1 MPKSPGTPVGA
12 AHPVLRRRL
21 RAGLAVVAAAALAFV
36 AIPQAA
42 FAATGSIES
51 PAIEVV
57 SDGNATT
64 SPVLDDSTTNGIVGT
79 NDTVCFNWSF
89 ASSGV
94 TDGTFSQTL
103 PPGWTWTASSLSSLL
118 SNSALYTSSYV
129 ITGDATVGE
138 TLTATVSV
146 PDSQSI
152 IILGPLCAV
161 PSSTA
166 ELTAYTPSL
175 TVEDEAGPVTVTAP
189 PVTVVGEPKMDLAKY
204 LYRAQTFAQHD
215 FGSGAENAMYIDFRI
230 AINLPTGNALYG
242 STPASFPDPFTID
255 DSFTITPPIATTDLE
270 VLEVSQGTVSLV
282 GTDLSVSGATDVG
295 LVPWGATVRMW
306 FKHSELP
313 TQSDDPAFIEV
324 ENTAGVNADNATDVD
339 LSNNTAI
346 GSVQAPP
353 LGEGTTVSGKE
364 LLAANDPQNPV
375 YNTDPSGSPDH
386 TDVTG
391 GIVSPGA
398 VVFSRFYL
406 GVRDVATG
414 GTLPSTNIRIF
425 DFWDPT
431 QQQLHGSE
439 ADIYVGGSPTAAL
452 PASEYEVLYTNQDG
466 SSGDPT
472 ALTWFPRTDPAF
484 SVTTVRGIS
493 IRYIGD
499 GTPNVEFTDNWFL
512 ASVPL
517 DIVAVPDVTV
527 PDTARYVVD
536 QATDI
541 PPITRF
547 VNTSTSVL
555 AIGKT
560 VDLPAITSGST
571 LTYTLTPSLNVPL
584 GGSPS
589 AVTGLKVVDQLPTSV
604 VSVDTSGVSPEW
616 TVVQT
621 PGDPGPDGIPGTA
634 DDVSGISLEFTYAV
648 GTGEATTGVALAPI
662 VFEATTS
669 LVQPAGGTITN
680 TAVVSADQNNQAVET
695 RSASA
700 VTTVGQA
707 NILAKTKVADD
718 PQIQVRE
725 PIVSWTSSWV
735 NFQTEAQ
742 AATSFVD
749 VLPYN
754 GDGRGTSF
762 NGTATLATATLVG
775 LQSGTYTLEY
785 TTDAPATVG
794 AAPAATTTWVAA
806 PAGGD
811 FTGISGV
818 TALRVSMPEFAAGAA
833 GVGGLK
839 VALAVSGQLEGD
851 VYANTIT
858 GRVGTDLTDPTVGI
872 DYPAGPP
879 ALVDVVASDIT
890 GTVWR
895 DDDGNAVNNGEPGI
909 GGVTLALQDAAGT
922 PIYALDGVTPLTT
935 VTAADGTYSFTGL
948 PSGSYRV
955 VAVPPTGSVNTY
967 DLDGT
972 LDSNSG
978 VFTLGVDSETNDV
991 DFGYQFFGGL
1001 VINKVITGPGGDA
1014 FGTGP
1019 FTFEVVCTL
1028 GGTQV
1033 LSQVVTLTPAEGATT
1048 VTSAPIGGLAAGTS
1062 CTVTETDNGGA
1073 DVTPAPVTV
1082 QIVDVVTVVAELTN
1096 HFSSGVVQVA
1106 KVLDG
1111 DAAELEYVTDLEFEV
1126 LVTCQVETT
1135 NDAGDTVL
1143 GTVYSGTVTVRG
1155 GEVVGVLDAEGNPVK
1170 LPRGAHCFGEET
1182 NTQGADTA
1190 TVDFESYDDAAIVG
1204 TSDTAQT
1211 LTITATNTFD
1221 LVDITV
1227 EKIVKGVGSPGPFTF
1242 ELECTRDGIAY
1253 PLESADATFSLSHGE
1268 SRTIEVLLG
1277 TECAVTETGVPANV
1291 TVSISDTD
1299 SATGEGEGEGG
1310 DTDGVV
1316 VSTEDGE
1323 TITVNNLYPAISPEG
1338 PGGGGNGTGF
1348 GNGLAFTG
1356 SSPAIGATALA
1367 AGAVLALGAALALI
1381 ALRRRASANDADA
1394 SVPRAALPSD
1404 ASDNG

>member
-1 MPKSPGTPVGA
+1 MSQSPGTPSRA
-12 AHPVLRRRL
+12 ARPALRRRL
-21 RAGLAVVAAAALAFV
+21 HAGLAVLAAATLALV
-36 AIPQAA
+36 ALPQTA
-42 FAATGSIES
+42 FAATGSLES
-51 PAIEVV
+51 PSIEVA

-64 SPVLDDSTTNGIVGT
+64 SPVVDDSTTNGIVGT

-103 PPGWTWTASSLSSLL
+103 PAGWTWTASSLSSLQ
-118 SNSALYTSSYV
+118 SNSSLYTSTYV
-129 ITGDATVGE
+129 ITGDATVGQ
-138 TLTATVSV
+138 TLTATVTV

-166 ELTAYTPSL
+166 DLTAYTPTL
-175 TVEDEAGPVTVTAP
+175 IVEDGAGPVTVTAP

-204 LYRAQTFAQHD
+204 LYRAQAFAQHD
-215 FGSGAENAMYIDFRI
+215 FGSGPENAMYIDFRI
-230 AINLPTGNALYG
+230 AINQPTGNALYG
-242 STPASFPDPFTID
+242 STPASFPDPFLID
-255 DSFTITPPIATTDLE
+255 DTFGITPAIATTDLE
-270 VLEVSQGTVSLV
+270 VIEVSQGTASLV
-282 GTDLSVSGATDVG
+282 GTDISVSGATDVG
-295 LVPWGATVRMW
+295 NVPWGATMRMW
-306 FKHSELP
+306 FRASELP
-313 TQSDDPAFIEV
+313 TENDTPAFIEI
-324 ENTAGVNADNATDVD
+324 ENTAGVQAEDATDID

-346 GSVQAPP
+346 GSVQAPV
-353 LGEGTTVSGKE
+353 LGEGIAAYGKE
-364 LLAANDPQNPV
+364 LFGANDPQNPV
-375 YNTDPSGSPDH
+375 YNVDPWGSPDY

-391 GIVSPGA
+391 RIVSPGA

-406 GVRDVATG
+406 GLRDQVTG
-414 GTLPSTNIRIF
+414 GVLPATNMRIF
-425 DFWDPT
+425 DFWDPS
-431 QQQLHGSE
+431 QQRLHGSE

-452 PASEYEVLYTNQDG
+452 PSSQYEILYTNQDG
-466 SSGDPT
+466 STGDPA

-484 SVTTVRGIS
+484 SVSTVRGIS

-499 GTPNVEFTDNWFL
+499 GTPNVEFTDAWFL

-536 QATDI
+536 QVASV
-541 PPITRF
+541 PPVTRF

-571 LTYTLTPSLNVPL
+571 LTYTLTPTLSVPL

-604 VSVDTSGVSPEW
+604 VSVDTSGVSSEW
-616 TVVQT
+616 AVVQT
-621 PGDPGPDGIPGTA
+621 PGDPGPDGIQGTS

-648 GTGEATTGVALAPI
+648 GTGEVTTGTPLAPI

-669 LVQPAGGTITN
+669 LVRPATGVIIN
-680 TAVVSADQNNQAVET
+680 TAIVSADQNNQAVDT

-718 PQIQVRE
+718 PQIEVRE

-735 NFQTEAQ
+735 NFQAEAQ
-742 AATSFVD
+742 GPTSFVD

-775 LQSGTYTLEY
+775 LQAGTYTLEY

-794 AAPAATTTWVAA
+794 TAPATSTTWIAA

-811 FTGISGV
+811 FTGITGV
-818 TALRVSMPEFAAGAA
+818 TALRVSMPEFAAGEA

-839 VALAVSGQLEGD
+839 VALAVFGQLEGD

-858 GRVGTDLTDPTVGI
+858 GRVGIDPTDPTAGI

-895 DDDGNAVNNGEPGI
+895 DDDGNAVDNGEPGI
-909 GGVTLALQDAAGT
+909 AGVTLALQDAAGN
-922 PIYALDGVTPLTT
+922 PILALDGVTPLTT
-935 VTAADGTYSFTGL
+935 VTAADGTYSFLGL

-955 VAVPPTGSVNTY
+955 GAAPPAGSANTY

-972 LDSNSG
+972 LDSDSG
-978 VFTLGVDSETNDV
+978 VFTLGVNSETNDV

-1014 FGTGP
+1014 FGSGP
-1019 FTFEVVCTL
+1019 FTFDVVCTFE
-1028 GGTQV
+1028 GAEV
-1033 LSQVVTLTPAEGATT
+1033 LSQVVTLTPDEGSTT
-1048 VTSAPIGGLAAGTS
+1048 VTSEVIDGLPAGTS

-1082 QIVDVVTVVAELTN
+1082 EIVDEVTVIAELTN

-1106 KVLDG
+1106 KVLEG
-1111 DAAELEYVTDLEFEV
+1111 DAADLEFVTDLEFEV
-1126 LVTCQVETT
+1126 LVTCQIETT
-1135 NDAGDTVL
+1135 NDAGETVL
-1143 GTVYSGTVTVRG
+1143 GTIYSGTVLVRG
-1155 GEVVGVLDAEGNPVK
+1155 GEIVAVLDAGGDPVG
-1170 LPRGAHCFGEET
+1170 LPLGARCFGDET
-1182 NTQGADTA
+1182 ETHGADVA
-1190 TVDFESYDDAAIVG
+1190 TVDFDTYENAAVVG
-1204 TSDTAQT
+1204 TGDTAQT

-1227 EKIVKGVGSPGPFTF
+1227 EKIVKGNGSAGPFTF
-1242 ELECTRDGIAY
+1242 ELECTRDGVAY
-1253 PLESADATFSLSHGE
+1253 PLDEADAAFSLSHGE
-1268 SRTIEVLLG
+1268 SRTIQVLPG
-1277 TECAVTETGVPANV
+1277 TECAVSETNV
-1291 TVSISDTD
+1291 AENVVVSLVDTD
-1299 SATGEGEGEGG
+1299 DSTAGG
-1310 DTDGVV
+1310 DADGVV
-1316 VSTEDGE
+1316 VATEDGQ
-1323 TITVNNLYPAISPEG
+1323 TITVTNLYPETSGNG
-1338 PGGGGNGTGF
+1338 PGGSGGGS
-1348 GNGLAFTG
+1348 GLAFTG
-1356 SSPAIGATALA
+1356 GTPAIGAALA
-1367 AGAVLALGAALALI
+1367 AGAVLLLGIVLGLV
-1381 ALRRRASANDADA
+1381 ALRRRMAGDGGATG
-1394 SVPRAALPSD
+1394 RAALSSETSD
-1404 ASDNG
+1404 QG